1 VKIAVVGFGAA
12 SIGFID
18 ALKGSE
24 HEIHV
29 FERSKDVNSS
39 SLSGIRSDG
48 KLIVSNRIGGDLDVT
63 INEQE
68 SVVAYYLRHLKKTRE
83 SIEQG
88 TAFKNHADPL
98 YQQFYAAGFDPV
110 EARTYHAG
118 TDELGQMMGS
128 IYKELKQHKNI
139 HFHFDHQID
148 RVIRRE
154 NPSGYSNVTQVTYEL
169 VGSDD
174 YGMFS
179 SGFDSVIVG
188 AGRSGVKLVNQ
199 IAKDYPELL
208 VSNTNVDLGIR
219 FELPNHIVH
228 ELNEKMYEFKLRY
241 RTKAGFIARTFC
253 NNPGGKVVSERYN
266 NGDFMTVNGHAE
278 QVHKTDNTNFA
289 VLVTHVF
296 TEPFNDPYG
305 YGSYIAK
312 LSNLLAGG
320 KKVILQT
327 YGDFKDS
334 RRTKRLG
341 RVTPTLNESEFIL
354 GDLSLVLPART
365 AAAITDFID
374 QLNVVVPGI
383 ANSDNLV
390 YGVEVKFYS
399 SVMNNEKY
407 PTLKFIGDCSGWT
420 RSITYATAHG
430 RRLAESFL

>member
-1 VKIAVVGFGAA
+1 
-12 SIGFID
+12 
-18 ALKGSE
+18 
-24 HEIHV
+24 
-29 FERSKDVNSS
+29 
-39 SLSGIRSDG
+39 
-48 KLIVSNRIGGDLDVT
+48 
-63 INEQE
+63 
-68 SVVAYYLRHLKKTRE
+68 
-83 SIEQG
+83 
-88 TAFKNHADPL
+88 
-98 YQQFYAAGFDPV
+98 
-110 EARTYHAG
+110 
-118 TDELGQMMGS
+118 M
-128 IYKELKQHKNI
+128 KELKQHKNI